1 MSKPNDF
8 DTHSDELFT
17 RCIYNRQ
24 LVEFD
29 ISASTDDINKLTK
42 NNGQKSDIV
51 VEKVSN
57 NKKRC
62 GECKSKLS
70 LVQRECNKCLCGGVY
85 CSKHRLSEQHSCRYD
100 HKTDGKKLLEK
111 RNPRIVAEKLNKI

>member
-8 DTHSDELFT
+8 DTQYNELFT

-24 LVEFD
+24 PLEC
-29 ISASTDDINKLTK
+29 DINKLTE

-51 VEKVSN
+51 VEKVIKN
-57 NKKRC
+57 NKRC
-62 GECKSKLS
+62 FECKSKLS
-70 LVQRECNKCLCGGVY
+70 LAQRECNKCLCGGVY
-85 CSKHRLSEQHSCRYD
+85 CSKHRLAEQHSCSYD
-100 HKTDGKKLLEK
+100 YKTDGKKLLEK